1 MQAYTVHL
9 PPVPSRQEQLS
20 RAVFVRDGFH
30 LVALLAPPVWLLWYR
45 QWLGLALYVSAL
57 IILDFSADFA
67 SYWSLSIIN
76 TLFGIGIALEAST
89 LRRWRLSAR
98 NWRMAGVVT
107 GYDLQDAEE
116 RFFAG
121 LTDDT
126 PAPTASDRV
135 PSGAPSHSPIR
146 GAGASVPSIIG
157 YQQ

>member
-9 PPVPSRQEQLS
+9 PPVRSRQEQLS
-20 RAVFVRDGFH
+20 KAVFVRDGFH

-45 QWLGLALYVSAL
+45 QWLGLALYVAAL

-67 SYWSLSIIN
+67 SYWSLSIVN

-121 LTDDT
+121 LTDGT
-126 PAPTASDRV
+126 AKPSAPDLVSPDV
-135 PSGAPSHSPIR
+135 PSHAPVR
-146 GAGASVPSIIG
+146 RAGASVPSIIG

>member
-45 QWLGLALYVSAL
+45 QWLGLALYVAAL

-135 PSGAPSHSPIR
+135 PSHTPIR